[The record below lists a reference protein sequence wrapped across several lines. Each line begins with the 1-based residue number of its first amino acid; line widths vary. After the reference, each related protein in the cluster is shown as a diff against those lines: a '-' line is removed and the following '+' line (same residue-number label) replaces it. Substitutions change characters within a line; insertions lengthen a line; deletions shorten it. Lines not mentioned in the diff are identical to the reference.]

1 MGNSAF
7 KMGNFHYVVKL
18 GSKEMCPLTG
28 GIVPTWFMSVKG
40 TLTKDVVSPEFNWNC
55 ATARGKEI

>member
-1 MGNSAF
+1 M
-7 KMGNFHYVVKL
+7 MGNFHYAVLL
-18 GSKEMCPLTG
+18 GSKAMCLLSD
-28 GIVPTWFMSVKG
+28 GIVPAWFMPVKG